1 MAVLVKR
8 EAVLSIEAQEL
19 RAALAGVEKAL
30 DTIAQLRAE
39 MQAAPKRTRVKRLQR
54 TTGMGPSGD
63 VPAPAN
69 DGAATTA

>member
-39 MQAAPKRTRVKRLQR
+39 MQAAPKRTRVKR
-54 TTGMGPSGD
+54 TPTP
-63 VPAPAN
+63 VN
-69 DGAATTA
+69 DGVATTA